1 MQKIGNIDIEKFRV
15 VSPNIRTGEVVITD
29 ERIAH
34 IKEHHP
40 NDFER
45 YSGYIVKMLSH
56 PQYILDDPVPDTAV
70 ILQEFWENNEHF
82 RLILKLAVTESAPG
96 RKNSVIT
103 FLKISEKKFRKYLRN
118 KKILYKSE

>member
-1 MQKIGNIDIEKFRV
+1 MQIIGKIDMEIYRA
-15 VSPNIRTGEVVITD
+15 VSPGIRTAEVVITD

-34 IKEHHP
+34 IKQRHP

-45 YSGYIVKMLSH
+45 YSGYLSRMLSN
-56 PQYILDDPVPDTAV
+56 PQYILADPVPGTAV
-70 ILQEFWENNEHF
+70 IVQEFLEENEHF
-82 RLILKLAVTESAPG
+82 RLILKLAVPESG
-96 RKNSVIT
+96 QGKRNSVIT